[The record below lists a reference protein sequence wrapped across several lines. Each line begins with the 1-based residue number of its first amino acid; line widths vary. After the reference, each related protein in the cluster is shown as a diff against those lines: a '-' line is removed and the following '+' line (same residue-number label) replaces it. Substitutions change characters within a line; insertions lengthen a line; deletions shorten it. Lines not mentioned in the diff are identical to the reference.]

1 VLTPRNQQRVG
12 GSTTDIWIISEGRNS
27 RFDLSKIDGEK
38 VDGTVREYQISDIG
52 SYLLNPQ
59 PIEIEKQ
66 LIGCE
71 IHSPQRT
78 ITKIIEKLKRLLP
91 GRLRSVWSSHMIP
104 PEVLVSPCKI
114 WIPPLKDKALQTHLF
129 NIYESLRA
137 YDPVSRRLAQL
148 DPHQIAHVIGICK
161 DLGGNLTY
169 LKLQGSIE
177 EKIRYMQNYLSKNVG
192 VLLRKAYIGDGL
204 FEMRGFDFSTYRP
217 DHSHRLIVFER
228 DGKPQCC
235 VLSSN
240 NAIEFRLENDDLLKY
255 LFLLQQALADD
266 IKLISAFENC
276 IQNQAKPV
284 KLFFNQ
290 KLEVNYARSPFP
302 KIYRDILNA
311 NKIDLNQRNLIR
323 PALNYMQI
331 GISFNFIPQYNGSEE
346 NMTTL
351 ISVMHDLRALE
362 MLRRKLPQVH
372 NEIKN
377 RVKGSE
383 AGMFYLLDSIEG
395 FNHEE

>member
-1 VLTPRNQQRVG
+1 MSVLKNQQRIG
-12 GSTTDIWIISEGRNS
+12 GSRTDIWVISEGRNS
-27 RFDLSKIDGEK
+27 PFDLSKIDGEK

-52 SYLLNPQ
+52 CYLLNPQ
-59 PIEIEKQ
+59 PIEIEKR

-71 IHSPQRT
+71 IHSPQRIT
-78 ITKIIEKLKRLLP
+78 TKIIEKLKRLLP
-91 GRLRSVWSSHMIP
+91 GRLRGVWNSHMIP
-104 PEVLVSPCKI
+104 PEVLVSNCKI
-114 WIPPLKDKALQTHLF
+114 WIPPLHDKTLQTHLF
-129 NIYESLRA
+129 HIYESLRA
-137 YDPVSRRLAQL
+137 YDPVSRRLSQL

-161 DLGGNLTY
+161 DLGGSLTY

-177 EKIRYMQNYLSKNVG
+177 EKLRYMQNYLSKNVG
-192 VLLRKAYIGDGL
+192 VLLRKAYIGGGL

-228 DGKPQCC
+228 SGKPQCY
-235 VLSSN
+235 VFSSSN
-240 NAIEFRLENDDLLKY
+240 SVEFRLDNIDLLKY

-266 IKLISAFENC
+266 VKLISAFENC
-276 IQNQAKPV
+276 IRNQAKPV

-311 NKIDLNQRNLIR
+311 NKIDLSQRNLIR

-331 GISFNFIPQYNGSEE
+331 GISFNYIPQSNGSEE
-346 NMTTL
+346 NMATL
-351 ISVMHDLRALE
+351 ISVLHDLRALE
-362 MLRRKLPQVH
+362 MLRKKLPQVH
-372 NEIKN
+372 SEIQN

-383 AGMFYLLDSIEG
+383 AGLFYLLDSIEG

>member
-1 VLTPRNQQRVG
+1 MAAPKTQQRFG
-12 GSTTDIWIISEGRNS
+12 RSKTDIWVISEGRDAQS
-27 RFDLSKIDGEK
+27 DLSEIDGGK
-38 VDGTVREYQISDIG
+38 VDENVREYQISDIG
-52 SYLLNPQ
+52 CYLLSPQ
-59 PIEIEKQ
+59 PIEIEKR

-91 GRLRSVWSSHMIP
+91 GRLRSLWNSHMIP
-104 PEVLVSPCKI
+104 PEVLVSHCKI
-114 WIPPLKDKALQTHLF
+114 WIPPLKDQKLHNHLCH
-129 NIYESLRA
+129 IYESLRA
-137 YDPVSRRLAQL
+137 YDPVSRRLLQL
-148 DPHQIAHVIGICK
+148 DPDQIAHVIGICK

-177 EKIRYMQNYLSKNVG
+177 EKLRYMQTYISKNVG

-204 FEMRGFDFSTYRP
+204 FEMRGFNFGAYRP

-228 DGKPQCC
+228 NGKAQCC
-235 VLSSN
+235 VLHSN
-240 NAIEFRLENDDLLKY
+240 NTVAFRLDNDGLLKY
-255 LFLLQQALADD
+255 LFLLQQALAEDV
-266 IKLISAFENC
+266 KLISAFGNC
-276 IQNQAKPV
+276 MKGQAKPV

-290 KLEVNYARSPFP
+290 KLEVNYAKSPFP

-331 GISFNFIPQYNGSEE
+331 GISFNYIPQSNVFEE

-351 ISVMHDLRALE
+351 ISVLHDLRALE
-362 MLRRKLPQVH
+362 MLRKKLPQVH
-372 NEIKN
+372 TEIQN

>member
-1 VLTPRNQQRVG
+1 MPAPKNQQRCG
-12 GSTTDIWIISEGRNS
+12 GPRTDIWVISEGRDAQ
-27 RFDLSKIDGEK
+27 FDLREIDGGNGSEN
-38 VDGTVREYQISDIG
+38 GREYQISDIG
-52 SYLLNPQ
+52 CYLLNPQ
-59 PIEIEKQ
+59 PIEIEKR

-71 IHSPQRT
+71 IHYPQRT
-78 ITKIIEKLKRLLP
+78 TTRIIEKLKRLLP
-91 GRLRSVWSSHMIP
+91 GRLRRIWNSHMIP
-104 PEVLVSPCKI
+104 PEVLVSHCKI
-114 WIPPLKDKALQTHLF
+114 WIPPLRDRTLQKHLF
-129 NIYESLRA
+129 HIYESLRA
-137 YDPVSRRLAQL
+137 YDAVSRRLVQL
-148 DPHQIAHVIGICK
+148 DPHQIAHIIGICK

-177 EKIRYMQNYLSKNVG
+177 EKLKYMQNHISKNVG

-204 FEMRGFDFSTYRP
+204 FEMRGFDFRAYRA
-217 DHSHRLIVFER
+217 DHTRRLMVFER
-228 DGKPQCC
+228 NGKSQCC

-240 NAIEFRLENDDLLKY
+240 NALEFRLDDDDLLKY
-255 LFLLQQALADD
+255 LFLLQQALVDD
-266 IKLISAFENC
+266 AKLISAFENC
-276 IQNQAKPV
+276 ILGVAKPV

-290 KLEVNYARSPFP
+290 KLEVNYAKSPFP

-311 NKIDLNQRNLIR
+311 NKIDLNQSNLIR

-331 GISFNFIPQYNGSEE
+331 GISFNYIPQDNGFEE

-351 ISVMHDLRALE
+351 ISVLHDLRALE

-372 NEIKN
+372 TEIQN

-383 AGMFYLLDSIEG
+383 AGMFYLLDTIEG